1 MLHVILHALEEKLS
15 QALVQDV
22 TRTVE
27 KSPHQNRFVV
37 VTYTIEKVPE
47 LTAESVTY
55 VTCAVGM

>member
-1 MLHVILHALEEKLS
+1 MLHVLEEKLS
-15 QALVQDV
+15 RALVQDV

-37 VTYTIEKVPE
+37 LTYTIEKVPE
-47 LTAESVTY
+47 STAESVAY